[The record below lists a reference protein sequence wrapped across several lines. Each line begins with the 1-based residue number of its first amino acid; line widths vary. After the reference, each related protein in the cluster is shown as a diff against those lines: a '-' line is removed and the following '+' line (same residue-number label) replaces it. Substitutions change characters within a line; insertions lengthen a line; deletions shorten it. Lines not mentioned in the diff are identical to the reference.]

1 MAKSD
6 YFYTT
11 EQEKHSPG
19 ACRRRRGHAP
29 ALLLSGEWR
38 RGHFFREGE
47 DGLSRGGGGTPPP
60 YDGREMRVEGIDQI
74 ILAVGMRPSQGLKEA
89 LAGTGLEV
97 RSIGD
102 AASVKNG
109 FSNVQEAFAA
119 AWDI

>member
-1 MAKSD
+1 MPFYFLLIYRKWLIFAIYAKS
-6 YFYTT
+6 F
-11 EQEKHSPG
+11 
-19 ACRRRRGHAP
+19 
-29 ALLLSGEWR
+29 WV
-38 RGHFFREGE
+38 FREK
-47 DGLSRGGGGTPPP
+47 LH
-60 YDGREMRVEGIDQI
+60 
-74 ILAVGMRPSQGLKEA
+74 PSQGLKEA